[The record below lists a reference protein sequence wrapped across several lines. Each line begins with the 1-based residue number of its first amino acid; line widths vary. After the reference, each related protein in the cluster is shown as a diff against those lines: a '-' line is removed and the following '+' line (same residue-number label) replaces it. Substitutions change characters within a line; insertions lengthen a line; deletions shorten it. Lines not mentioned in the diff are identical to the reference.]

1 MVDDRIA
8 TVVMPKWG
16 LSMTEGTITKW
27 FVAEG
32 DTVAVGDELAEIE
45 TEKSVGPLECRAA
58 GVLRRIVAPV
68 GVTRPVGASL
78 AVVAPAEVA
87 DADIDAVVAEAEAQ
101 LASGELEQEAGPIT
115 GTVEVGGR
123 TLAYQRVGEG
133 SGEDAGEPIV
143 LIHGFGGDATSWLL
157 VMEPL
162 AADRT
167 VYAVELPGHGGSTKD
182 VGDGFDTLVGAVVG
196 FLDAEGVARVHLA
209 GHSLGGAV
217 VTAVAAGAPDRVASL
232 TLVAPAGFGSEANAA
247 YLRGFAAATDRRS
260 LRSVLGDLFASDGAV
275 TRQMVD
281 DILRYKRLDGV
292 PASLDALLGVLLDN
306 ERQALDLTER
316 AGSYPGPATVVWGR
330 ADAVLPADHA
340 KAAADALS
348 GAGEPVVVEGAGH
361 MPHLE
366 QAPAVVAAIE
376 ATIARA

>member
-1 MVDDRIA
+1 
-8 TVVMPKWG
+8 
-16 LSMTEGTITKW
+16 MTEGTVTHW
-27 FVAEG
+27 YVAEG
-32 DTVAVGDELAEIE
+32 DTVAVGEEIAEIE

-123 TLAYQRVGEG
+123 TLAYQRVGG
-133 SGEDAGEPIV
+133 GDDAGEGEGERIGEAVV
-143 LIHGFGGDATSWLL
+143 LVHGFGGDSTSWLL

-162 AADRT
+162 AAARP

-217 VTAVAAGAPDRVASL
+217 VTAVAAAAPDRVASL

-247 YLRGFAAATDRRS
+247 YLRGFAAAADRRS
-260 LRSVLGDLFASDGAV
+260 LRAVLGDLFATDGAV

-292 PASLDALLGVLLDN
+292 PASLDALLGVLLDE

-316 AGSYPGPATVVWGR
+316 ARGYPGPATVIWGR
-330 ADAVLPADHA
+330 ADAVLPPAHA
-340 KAAADALS
+340 RAAADAQP
-348 GAGEPVVVEGAGH
+348 GAGEPVVLDDAGH
-361 MPHLE
+361 MPHIE

-376 ATIARA
+376 DTIARAG